1 MNLKQ
6 LIYALIGLAL
16 PWIVMIGGAV
26 GHIYNVWIYVGS
38 ITWFLTSVSIMLALY
53 E

>member
-1 MNLKQ
+1 MKLKQ
-6 LIYALIGLAL
+6 LAYALVGIVL
-16 PWIVMIGGAV
+16 PWIILIGSAL
-26 GHIYNVWIYVGS
+26 GHVYNIWAYVGS